1 MNTVSKYDV
10 AEIVSLISAQTAK
23 PGEPDGGD
31 FGALLSNVM
40 EQASGADLA
49 AKALKAAESGES
61 LPPASVSSATASSA
75 DETNDSDLLQ
85 IQTSATDGNT
95 PQHPQTDVDLALQK
109 GLAAVN
115 AKDTKDA
122 SPAASTANSAGAE
135 AKAAQPIFDRK
146 ALRSEFAAGGFEV
159 AMSAGKVAGKDAGQP
174 SATDKLRGSS
184 PLTSGDAEKLA
195 ANAPGASEAVLAF
208 QRATAD
214 RDTAESR
221 VEPEYSTKAP
231 AVQSRAEPEYSTKA
245 PAVQSRA
252 EPEYSTKAPAVQSR
266 AEPEYSTKAPAVQSR
281 AEPEYLTK
289 APAVQSRVEPEYSSK
304 TPAILDHL
312 AAMTG
317 KRVMSA
323 TSDSLKQDYE
333 AGSKDTNLQGT
344 VQDPRIAA
352 GASVVG
358 PGISA
363 YPASDPLSQNQEAA
377 TEGTSLRDTLQDPR
391 FAAGAAV
398 EHPDRGVNT
407 EISVKKNSGAN
418 DEGQLRVTTLRARRQ
433 VILGPG
439 STAQADPSVVNAG
452 LRSNER
458 LDLGARDGVEGSKRT
473 PGSDAS
479 GDVASSQVKPIQ
491 VSASISQAGATG
503 PAAPIN
509 PDQPSTARTGIH
521 GPKADVA
528 YSSNESRE
536 AVVQRT
542 MTPAQHEAAL
552 DQQRIVESEK
562 DDTGVSRSAATT
574 QQTSGRSELNINAT
588 TLSAQGSQTDVAAVA
603 SRSESHT
610 AKYGDTRAFSQ
621 REVAPSEEAEIRS
634 EQNQP
639 HSAETNR
646 AAASAAS
653 KVNTETGLNQ
663 PTRFQLN
670 AIQQAAAAEKS
681 ALLHQVTPNAE
692 PSARV
697 DIEQTRANVEGA
709 PLLTA
714 AATVIESA
722 AGEGG
727 NVAAQLLA
735 AGEKPSAESRVEA
748 QQRPVNASNFTND
761 MRESILGQLSR
772 TADGTS
778 KFTVSLYPENYGKI
792 DVEVSYSET
801 GGLRIHLQG
810 DSPESVR
817 LLEQNL
823 QALRESL
830 QSDKLSE
837 LIVDSSENQNTKGS
851 ASGNREPGAGGTET
865 RGEERDNGAAQEG
878 ADEGQAISVSAR
890 ETDNQEGLDTYV

>member
-122 SPAASTANSAGAE
+122 SPAASTAESAGAE

-266 AEPEYSTKAPAVQSR
+266 V
-281 AEPEYLTK
+281 EPEYL
-289 APAVQSRVEPEYSSK
+289 SK

-352 GASVVG
+352 DAAVVG

-363 YPASDPLSQNQEAA
+363 YPASDPLSQNKEAA

-473 PGSDAS
+473 PESDAS

-865 RGEERDNGAAQEG
+865 RGEERDNGADQEG

>member
-122 SPAASTANSAGAE
+122 SPAASTAESAGAE

-266 AEPEYSTKAPAVQSR
+266 V
-281 AEPEYLTK
+281 EPEYL
-289 APAVQSRVEPEYSSK
+289 SK

-352 GASVVG
+352 DAAVVG

-473 PGSDAS
+473 PESDAS

-521 GPKADVA
+521 RPKADVA

>member
-252 EPEYSTKAPAVQSR
+252 EPEY
-266 AEPEYSTKAPAVQSR
+266 
-281 AEPEYLTK
+281 LTK

-458 LDLGARDGVEGSKRT
+458 LDLGGRDGVEGSKRT